1 MSEEENNAPSEE
13 CAPELETKRPP
24 KEVIDRMNRII
35 IAAAEAGKTPG
46 ELADDVYRKMFG
58 VD

>member
-1 MSEEENNAPSEE
+1 MTDEEKTTSEH
-13 CAPELETKRPP
+13 ELEKKRPP
-24 KEVIDRMNRII
+24 KEVIERMNRII

-58 VD
+58 CDE